1 MGPNDTPVPF
11 QANKVG
17 QWTSTLVENVLKE
30 LAEKNSEA
38 AKNGQQK
45 FKYVG
50 MQTPSDAAR
59 KQTLM
64 MRAPGHWQSGSG
76 LAAAAARNLAHSLLR
91 WSLGRL
97 ATACATP
104 TVVGTARARNGAR
117 KSERGSAHYPR
128 LTRRTALCPL
138 ALSVLRSDCPHAAK
152 GGRCCSDCVRDLRR

>member
-50 MQTPSDAAR
+50 MQTPPDAAR
-59 KQTLM
+59 KQTLII
-64 MRAPGHWQSGSG
+64 RAPDHWRSGNGRAGCS
-76 LAAAAARNLAHSLLR
+76 SQ
-91 WSLGRL
+91 LGAL
-97 ATACATP
+97 VATLEPGSPHRGWHGACPQRP
-104 TVVGTARARNGAR
+104 TQV
-117 KSERGSAHYPR
+117 
-128 LTRRTALCPL
+128 
-138 ALSVLRSDCPHAAK
+138 
-152 GGRCCSDCVRDLRR
+152 

>member
-50 MQTPSDAAR
+50 MQTPPDAAR

-76 LAAAAARNLAHSLLR
+76 
-91 WSLGRL
+91 
-97 ATACATP
+97 
-104 TVVGTARARNGAR
+104 RARRGRSTQLGALVATLEPGSPR
-117 KSERGSAHYPR
+117 HRLCDAHRGWHGASPQ
-128 LTRRTALCPL
+128 RRTQ
-138 ALSVLRSDCPHAAK
+138 V
-152 GGRCCSDCVRDLRR
+152 